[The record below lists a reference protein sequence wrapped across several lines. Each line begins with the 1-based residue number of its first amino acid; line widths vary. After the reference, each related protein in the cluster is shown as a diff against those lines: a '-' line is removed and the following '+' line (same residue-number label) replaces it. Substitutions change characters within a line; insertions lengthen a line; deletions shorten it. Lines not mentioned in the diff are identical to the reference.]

1 MASNGE
7 AGMSNALQ
15 WLPAALRYGDF
26 DGDYDRFLAVVYE
39 VFERDFKQ
47 SKPHYHSH
55 AISYDSRME
64 DGKEAAFWHITSS
77 FNPSTGS
84 RELDLRRAERI
95 PWPRPMM
102 ENCSDKAISVW
113 KNERIREEGA
123 RQTRILIWLEGL
135 DYLVV
140 LAEMRRLIVL
150 ITAYCTDSNHQRRKL
165 RKERDEYYGMQKP
178 P

>member
-1 MASNGE
+1 
-7 AGMSNALQ
+7 MSDAPE
-15 WLPAALRYGDF
+15 WLPAALRYSDF
-26 DGDYDRFLAVVYE
+26 DGDYDRFLAAIYE

-47 SKPHYHSH
+47 SRPHYHNRP
-55 AISYDSRME
+55 ITYDSRIE

-77 FNPSTGS
+77 FDPSTGN
-84 RELDLRRAERI
+84 RELDLRRAECI
-95 PWPRPMM
+95 PWPKPMI
-102 ENCSDKAISVW
+102 ENCADKAVSVW
-113 KNERIREEGA
+113 RNKKIRKKGA

-150 ITAYCTDSNHQRRKL
+150 VTAYCTDSNHRQRKL
-165 RKERDEYYGMQKP
+165 RKERDEYYTMQKP

>member
-1 MASNGE
+1 
-7 AGMSNALQ
+7 MSNALQ

-47 SKPHYHSH
+47 SKPHYHNH

-64 DGKEAAFWHITSS
+64 GGKEAAFWHITSS

-135 DYLVV
+135 DHLVV

>member
-1 MASNGE
+1 
-7 AGMSNALQ
+7 MSNALQ

-26 DGDYDRFLAVVYE
+26 VGDYDRFLAVVYE